1 MRGGIAAWMVVVA
14 ARWRVKDVASLQL
27 WLWMIGADEDGEAV
41 PPAFNL
47 VVVFLQAGPASP
59 GQVDGWIVGLHGPA
73 PRATKRGIF
82 PHPTFIRS
90 SVFLSYLSHAS
101 GATGVPP
108 E

>member
-1 MRGGIAAWMVVVA
+1 
-14 ARWRVKDVASLQL
+14 
-27 WLWMIGADEDGEAV
+27 MIGADEDGEAV

-90 SVFLSYLSHAS
+90 SVFCHTLATPAAQLESRLSDMMK
-101 GATGVPP
+101 P
-108 E
+108 EKYQQPKILKHTKK